1 MTIYYPDIAS
11 FQAGIDLRGAV
22 AVSVKATEGTSY
34 VNPDY
39 SRAKANA
46 ANHGCFFTAYH
57 FLLNGSAGAQAAH
70 AHAHAG
76 DSPLMVDVEAE
87 GGSRPGVDDAAAFID
102 AYRQAGGVTRL
113 VYLPHWYWQAIGSPS
128 LRPLE
133 IRGMALVSSAYTLY
147 SDRDSGTGWGAY
159 GGMTPR
165 VWQYTDRLHFGGRDV
180 DFNAFR
186 GTHPGDQSGA
196 AVADTLAQFKALCRT
211 GKMTPHVPAAAP
223 PATPQVHHASGKESL
238 RHAVHRDGTSIPRAL
253 WLMAAEHKD
262 GNFGHPLQA
271 NYVRGGDWDAIMPA
285 GMPYVVG

>member
-1 MTIYYPDIAS
+1 VACKAS
-11 FQAGIDLRGAV
+11 EGAG
-22 AVSVKATEGTSY
+22 Y

-39 SRAKANA
+39 GRAKANA

-57 FLLNGSAGAQAAH
+57 FLLHGGAAGQAAH
-70 AHAHAG
+70 AHAVAG
-76 DSPLMVDVEAE
+76 SVPLMVDVEAE
-87 GGSRPGVDDAAAFID
+87 GSSRPGVADTAEFID
-102 AYRQAGGVTRL
+102 AYRRAGGVTHL
-113 VYLPHWYWQAIGSPS
+113 VYLPHWYWQSIGSPA
-128 LRPLE
+128 LKPLYD
-133 IRGMALVSSAYTLY
+133 RDMALVSSAYTLY

-159 GGMTPR
+159 GGMAPT

-186 GTHPGDQSGA
+186 GTHAGDQSGA
-196 AVADTLAQFKALCRT
+196 AIADTLAQFKAVCRT
-211 GKMTPHVPAAAP
+211 GRMTPHVPPAQP
-223 PATPQVHHASGKESL
+223 PASPQVHHASGKESL
-238 RHAVHRDGTSIPRAL
+238 RHAVHREGTTVPRAL